1 MPVKKSS
8 GDVRICGDYKLTVN
22 QAAKGDSNPLPH
34 IDELYAKLSGGTV
47 SSKLDLSNDYQQLQ
61 LDPDSQM
68 LTTVNTP
75 KGTYGVYQATL

>member
-1 MPVKKSS
+1 MPVLKSS

-47 SSKLDLSNDYQQLQ
+47 SSKLDLSNSLFMNMSRSNMYKLQ
-61 LDPDSQM
+61 KVQNAAAHMIAHL
-68 LTTVNTP
+68 
-75 KGTYGVYQATL
+75 